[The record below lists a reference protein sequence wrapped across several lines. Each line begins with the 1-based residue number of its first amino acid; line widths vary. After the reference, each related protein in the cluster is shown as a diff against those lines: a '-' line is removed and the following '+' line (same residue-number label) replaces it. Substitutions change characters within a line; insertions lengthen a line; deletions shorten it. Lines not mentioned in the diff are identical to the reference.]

1 MEQVRVRFAPSPT
14 GYLHLGSVRT
24 ALFNYLFA
32 KSSGG
37 KFILRLEDTDKERSL
52 STYEK
57 DIIDGLKWMGFL
69 WDEGPEV
76 GGHFTPYYQSERL
89 NVYIKYIEKLKEKGL
104 IYYCWCTNDDLEFKK
119 KENLKRGIPP
129 RYDGKCKKLSDKEIT
144 KFKDEGR
151 IPTVRFEMPDEILK
165 VEDLIRGG
173 VAFDTTLIGDFI
185 ILKQDG
191 LPTFLFAN
199 AIDDALMKINYVIR
213 GEDHLSNTPR
223 QIAIYKALNLDIPKF
238 AHITLILAPDKSKL
252 SKRHGAVSL
261 IEYRNLGYLKEA
273 LLNYLIL
280 LGYSP
285 SKENLTLPEMID
297 EFSFERFQKSGSI
310 FDIKKLNSLNNY
322 YIKKKDIKEIV
333 DLSLPYFANSAL
345 INLPEEKI
353 QKIVEIAREGANTLQ
368 DIPVNSK
375 TLIDEELT
383 FDEEKTTKLKSEK
396 VKKILSELY
405 NEFTQL
411 NNFNEENVLL
421 LLKNFSQNKN
431 VPTKEIFSTLRLS
444 LTAQE
449 KGPELH
455 KIIYIFGKEKTLKR
469 IKVWL

>member
-14 GYLHLGSVRT
+14 GLLHLGSVRT

-32 KSSGG
+32 RSSGG
-37 KFILRLEDTDKERSL
+37 KFILRMEDTDKERSL

-57 DIIDGLKWMGFL
+57 DIIDGLKWAGIL

-76 GGHFTPYYQSERL
+76 GGPFAPYYQSKRL
-89 NVYIKYIEKLKEKGL
+89 NIYIKYIEKLKEKGL
-104 IYYCWCTNDDLEFKK
+104 IYYCWCTDNDLDFKR

-129 RYDGKCKKLSDKEIT
+129 RYDGKCRNLKEEEIE
-144 KFKDEGR
+144 KFKSQGR
-151 IPTVRFEMPDEILK
+151 EPTVRFKMPDEILK
-165 VEDLIRGG
+165 VEDLIRGE
-173 VAFDTTLIGDFI
+173 VTFDTSLIGDFI

-199 AIDDALMKINYVIR
+199 AIDDATMKINYVIR

-223 QIAIYKALNLDIPKF
+223 QIAIYKALNFDIPKF
-238 AHITLILAPDKSKL
+238 AHITLILATDKSKL
-252 SKRHGAVSL
+252 SKRYGAVSL

-285 SKENLTLPEMID
+285 SKEILTLEEMID
-297 EFSFERFQKSGSI
+297 EFSFDRFQKSGSI

-322 YIKKKDIKEIV
+322 YIKKKDVKEIV
-333 DLSLPYFANSAL
+333 DLSLPYFAKDGF
-345 INLPEEKI
+345 INLSEEKI
-353 QKIVEIAREGANTLQ
+353 QKIVNIAREGANTLQ

-375 TLIDEELT
+375 TLIDEELI
-383 FDEEKTTKLKSEK
+383 FEEEKTTKLKSEK
-396 VKKILSELY
+396 AKKILSELY
-405 NEFTQL
+405 NEFTYL
-411 NNFNEENVLL
+411 YNFNEDNILL
-421 LLKNFSQNKN
+421 LLKNISLNKN
-431 VPTKEIFSTLRLS
+431 ISTKELFSTLRLS

-469 IKVWL
+469 IKAWL